1 MLQSKNI
8 IVIIFFII
16 NCNLFYFNFIIFS
29 IYNLFYEH
37 MKEAKP
43 TYDALLKKIKE
54 QELEIDRLLKKEESL
69 ASFKFFI
76 EESNDLVCIVGIDA
90 FFKEINPAFVEI
102 LGYSK
107 EELLKD
113 SLLHLLHPDDLERS
127 LKEIE
132 SLAMGKPSI
141 NYENRFIKKEW

>member
-1 MLQSKNI
+1 MS
-8 IVIIFFII
+8 
-16 NCNLFYFNFIIFS
+16 
-29 IYNLFYEH
+29 
-37 MKEAKP
+37 MKETKP
-43 TYDALLKKIKE
+43 TYEDLLKKTKE
-54 QELEIDRLLKKEESL
+54 QELEINRLLKKEESL

-76 EESNDLVCIVGIDA
+76 EESKDLVCIVGIDA

-107 EELLKD
+107 EELLNH
-113 SLLHLLHPDDLERS
+113 SLLHLLHPDDLEKS

-141 NYENRFIKKEW
+141 NYENRFLKKNGEFVTIQWTANSISSGKYLCDWKRYFRDKK